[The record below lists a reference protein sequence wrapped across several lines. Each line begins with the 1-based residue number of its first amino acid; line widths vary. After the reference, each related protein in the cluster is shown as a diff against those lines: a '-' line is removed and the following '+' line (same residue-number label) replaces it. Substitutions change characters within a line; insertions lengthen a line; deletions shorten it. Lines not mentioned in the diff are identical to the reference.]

1 MGECV
6 KVKNLLLG
14 MGTDLLVDISG
25 VQVRLKSM
33 LVGMKPDQ
41 YLIIET
47 PKAKGIEANLRAG
60 NDMTIIFICNGI
72 VHGFRSSIMS
82 AIESPARVVFITFPD
97 YVETH
102 ELRQSRRVN
111 CYLPAEMNMAGD
123 EIKYDGVI
131 LDISRLGCNFTTFT
145 IPRRNSRL
153 LQLGGKVDL
162 TFDLPGVEGK
172 RAISGEIMNL
182 NLDDRTT
189 SVGVRFDAMGDDL
202 EKKIESYVESAS
214 EYFQS

>member
-14 MGTDLLVDISG
+14 MGTELLVDISG
-25 VQVRLKSM
+25 VQVRFKSM
-33 LVGMKPDQ
+33 LVGVKPDR

-47 PKAKGIEANLRAG
+47 PKTEGIEANLRAG
-60 NDMTIIFICNGI
+60 NDMTVIFICNGI
-72 VHGFRSSIMS
+72 VHGFRASIMR

-97 YVETH
+97 HVETH
-102 ELRQSRRVN
+102 DLRQSQRVN
-111 CYLPAEMNMAGD
+111 CYLSAEMNMAED

-131 LDISRLGCNFTTFT
+131 LDISRLGCNFTTFA
-145 IPRRNSRL
+145 IPRRKSRL

-162 TFDLPGVEGK
+162 TFDLFGLEGK

-189 SVGVRFDAMGDDL
+189 SLGVRFDAMGDDL
-202 EKKIESYVESAS
+202 EKKIEAYVESVS
-214 EYFQS
+214 EYFRG